1 VLEHGG
7 NLRHAAVK
15 YGIPLSDWLDLS
27 TGINPNGWSVP
38 PIPPNCWQRLPED
51 DDGLVD
57 AARAYYLAPHCL
69 PVAGSQ
75 AALLTLPALRTHCR
89 VGMIAPSYAEHAHAW
104 QRAGHELVTLDA
116 NDIRIDEI
124 DVLLL
129 VHPNNPTGATYTRS
143 QLLAWRAQL
152 ANRGGWLIIDEA
164 YIDADPSHSLAA
176 DSDLDGLIVLRSLG
190 KFFGLAGARVGF
202 VLAAPD
208 LLQILQNAIGP
219 WTVSHAARWLARQA
233 LQDSTWQA
241 RARQQLQADALQLS
255 ALLQQHSLTPQGGT
269 HLFQWL
275 THPHAADL
283 HHYLAQ
289 NGILTRL
296 FTEPASLRIG
306 LPARAVGWVRL
317 EKALMNW
324 RNMRLHT

>member
-7 NLRHAAVK
+7 NLRHAAIQ
-15 YGIPLSDWLDLS
+15 YGIPLGDWLDLS
-27 TGINPNGWSVP
+27 TGINPNGWPVP
-38 PIPPNCWQRLPED
+38 PIPAECWQRLPED

-75 AALLTLPALRTHCR
+75 AALLALPALRTRCR

-104 QRAGHELVTLDA
+104 QRAGHELVILDA
-116 NDIRIDEI
+116 NDIRTDDI

-143 QLLAWRAQL
+143 QLLAWHAQL
-152 ANRGGWLIIDEA
+152 AQRGGWLIIDEA
-164 YIDADPSHSLAA
+164 YIDADSRDSLAA
-176 DSDLDGLIVLRSLG
+176 DTHLDGLIVLRSLG

-208 LLQILQNAIGP
+208 FLQILQNTLGP
-219 WTVSHAARWLARQA
+219 WTLAHPARWLARQA
-233 LQDSTWQA
+233 LQDSAWQA
-241 RARQQLQADALQLS
+241 SARCQLQTDNQRLS
-255 ALLQQHSLTPQGGT
+255 TLLQQRGLLPQGGT

-275 THPHAADL
+275 IHPHAAEL
-283 HHYLAQ
+283 QRHLAQ
-289 NGILTRL
+289 CGILTRL

-306 LPARAVGWVRL
+306 LPATEADW
-317 EKALMNW
+317 EKLGLVLAKW
-324 RNMRLHT
+324 RN

>member
-1 VLEHGG
+1 MLEHGG
-7 NLRHAAVK
+7 NLRQVAVK

-27 TGINPNGWSVP
+27 TGINPNGWPVP
-38 PIPPNCWQRLPED
+38 PIPVDCWQRLPED

-75 AALLTLPALRTHCR
+75 AALLALPALRSRCR
-89 VGMIAPSYAEHAHAW
+89 VGMISPSYAEHAHAW
-104 QRAGHELVTLDA
+104 QRAGHALVTLDA

-129 VHPNNPTGATYTRS
+129 VHPNNPTGATYTRA
-143 QLLAWRAQL
+143 QLLAWHAQL
-152 ANRGGWLIIDEA
+152 AHRGGWLIIDEA

-176 DSDLDGLIVLRSLG
+176 DTNLDGLIVLRSLG

-208 LLQILQNAIGP
+208 LLQMLQNVIGP
-219 WTVSHAARWLARQA
+219 WTVSHAARWLAKQA
-233 LQDSTWQA
+233 LQDSTWQV
-241 RARQQLQADALQLS
+241 RARQQLQADALRLS
-255 ALLQQHSLTPQGGT
+255 ALLQHHNLVPQGGVP
-269 HLFQWL
+269 LFQWL

-283 HHYLAQ
+283 HHCLAQ
-289 NGILTRL
+289 NGILMRL
-296 FTEPASLRIG
+296 FAEPASLRIG
-306 LPARAVGWVRL
+306 LPATAADWGKL
-317 EKALMNW
+317 SLGLATLTELIS
-324 RNMRLHT
+324 

>member
-1 VLEHGG
+1 
-7 NLRHAAVK
+7 
-15 YGIPLSDWLDLS
+15 
-27 TGINPNGWSVP
+27 
-38 PIPPNCWQRLPED
+38 
-51 DDGLVD
+51 
-57 AARAYYLAPHCL
+57 
-69 PVAGSQ
+69 
-75 AALLTLPALRTHCR
+75 
-89 VGMIAPSYAEHAHAW
+89 MIAPSYAEHAHAW

-306 LPARAVGWVRL
+306 LPARAVGWVLL